1 MLDTDTQTD
10 FVEIRFA
17 AGLPGFPHVHLF
29 HLKPWGPPGSPYL
42 LLRAV
47 DDPDV
52 GFVVVPPWVFYPEY
66 EFDLDDASAERLGLA
81 VSDDAIVLAVVTLR
95 DRPEEATL
103 NLLGPI
109 VVNRHTHEAAQ
120 IVLPTSSYS
129 VRAPLAVNH

>member
-1 MLDTDTQTD
+1 MLETDAQTD
-10 FVEIRFA
+10 FVAIRFA
-17 AGLPGFPHVHLF
+17 AGLPGFPHVHTF

-42 LLRAV
+42 LLSAV

-66 EFDLDDASAERLGLA
+66 EFDLDDTTAERLGLVVA
-81 VSDDAIVLAVVTLR
+81 DDAIVLAVVTLR
-95 DRPEEATL
+95 DRPDEATL

-120 IVLPTSSYS
+120 VVLPTTSYS
-129 VRAPLAVNH
+129 VRAPLAVAS

>member
-1 MLDTDTQTD
+1 MLETDTQTD

-17 AGLPGFPHVHLF
+17 AGLPGFPHVHRFRLA
-29 HLKPWGPPGSPYL
+29 PWGPPGSPYL
-42 LLRAV
+42 SLRAV

-52 GFVVVPPWVFYPEY
+52 GFVVVPPWVFYPDY
-66 EFDLDDASAERLGLA
+66 EFDLDDSTADRLALTYAEE
-81 VSDDAIVLAVVTLR
+81 AIVLAVVTLR

-120 IVLPTSSYS
+120 VVLPTTTHS
-129 VRAPLAVNH
+129 VRAPLAFAG

>member
-17 AGLPGFPHVHLF
+17 AGLPGFPHVHNF

-52 GFVVVPPWVFYPEY
+52 GFVVVPPWVFYPDY
-66 EFDLDDASAERLGLA
+66 EFDLDDASAERMGLA
-81 VSDDAIVLAVVTLR
+81 VADDAIVLAVVTLR
-95 DRPEEATL
+95 DRPEDATL

-109 VVNRHTHEAAQ
+109 VVNRHSHEAAQ
-120 IVLPTSSYS
+120 IVLPTTSYS
-129 VRAPLAVNH
+129 VRAPLAVTR

>member
-1 MLDTDTQTD
+1 MH
-10 FVEIRFA
+10 RFRLA
-17 AGLPGFPHVHLF
+17 
-29 HLKPWGPPGSPYL
+29 PWGPPGSPYL

-52 GFVVVPPWVFYPEY
+52 GFVVVPPWVFYPDY
-66 EFDLDDASAERLGLA
+66 EFDLDDASAERLGLS

-109 VVNRHTHEAAQ
+109 VVNRHTHDAAQ
-120 IVLPTSSYS
+120 VVLPTSSYS
-129 VRAPLAVNH
+129 VRAPLAVAS

>member
-1 MLDTDTQTD
+1 MLDTDVQTD

-17 AGLPGFPHVHLF
+17 AGLPGFPHVRVF

-42 LLRAV
+42 LLRAL

-52 GFVVVPPWVFYPEY
+52 GFVVVPPWVFYPDY

-81 VSDDAIVLAVVTLR
+81 AADDAIVLAVVTLR

-109 VVNRHTHEAAQ
+109 VVNRHTHDAAQ

-129 VRAPLAVNH
+129 VRAPLAVTH